1 MMLLDSIRS
10 FFKSKKK
17 DPASFYSMVQ
27 STQWKNFIGKDEIK
41 MIKGVIEVSEL
52 QVRDIMVPRSN
63 MIVLETSFTM
73 DKLLKI
79 ISDSGHSRFP
89 VIGENKDEVLGILLA
104 KDLLKSSKD
113 SQENF
118 EMGGFVRPA
127 TFIPESKRLKI
138 LLKEFRKSRNHIAI
152 VVDEYGRTAGLLT
165 IEDVLEQIVGDIED
179 EYDAEDIPMIKEV
192 GHKLYIVD
200 ALVRIE
206 DFNDFFETEFLDE
219 DYDTLGGLLIKTLGR
234 LPKEEETIDLK
245 TIKFRVLQADNRRL
259 QSIEVKKID

>member
-17 DPASFYSMVQ
+17 DPESFYSMVQ
-27 STQWKNFIGKDEIK
+27 SAQWKNFIGKDEIK

-73 DKLLKI
+73 NKLLKI

-118 EMGGFVRPA
+118 EM
-127 TFIPESKRLKI
+127 
-138 LLKEFRKSRNHIAI
+138 
-152 VVDEYGRTAGLLT
+152 
-165 IEDVLEQIVGDIED
+165 
-179 EYDAEDIPMIKEV
+179 
-192 GHKLYIVD
+192 
-200 ALVRIE
+200 
-206 DFNDFFETEFLDE
+206 
-219 DYDTLGGLLIKTLGR
+219 
-234 LPKEEETIDLK
+234 
-245 TIKFRVLQADNRRL
+245 
-259 QSIEVKKID
+259 